1 MKRKIEVIICILLI
15 ILLIFVL
22 YQKYIKNVEHIKV
35 FGYSFFIVKTG
46 SMEPNINMGELIIV
60 KENKEYNLGDVITYY
75 DGNVFITH
83 RVIDKSENVYLT
95 KGDMNN
101 EYDEKVNYGN
111 IIGKVIFHSEILGKI
126 ITKYLKII
134 ISIYI
139 VVMICLK
146 IFLINKNVK
155 SGGNI

>member
-111 IIGKVIFHSEILGKI
+111 IIGKVIFHSKLLGIL
-126 ITKYLKII
+126 ITDYIKII
-134 ISIYI
+134 ICLYI
-139 VVMICLK
+139 MVMFVFS
-146 IFLINKNVK
+146 IFLNNRIKLF
-155 SGGNI
+155 SIR